1 MASIDDKKFLQ
12 RLGDRI
18 RKQREVRGL
27 TQQQLGDQ
35 CELHRTFVG
44 SVERG
49 ERNIA
54 ILNLRK
60 MAQVLRVKLAELLD

>member
-1 MASIDDKKFLQ
+1 MASIDDKKFLL

-18 RKQREVRGL
+18 RKQREARGL

-49 ERNIA
+49 ERNVA

>member
-12 RLGDRI
+12 RLGDQI
-18 RKQREVRGL
+18 RKRREARDL
-27 TQQQLGDQ
+27 TQQQLADQ
-35 CELHRTFVG
+35 CGLHRTFIG

-54 ILNLRK
+54 VLNLRK
-60 MAQVLRVKLAELLD
+60 IAQVLRIATAELLG

>member
-12 RLGDRI
+12 RLGDRL

-49 ERNIA
+49 ERNVA

-60 MAQVLRVKLAELLD
+60 MAQALRVKLAELLD

>member
-18 RKQREVRGL
+18 RKQREARGL

-49 ERNIA
+49 ERNVA